1 MNFSYFSSE
10 ELLTFHFYDS
20 LLSSCVVLSV
30 VVTLLYGA
38 EIQMRFYDQ
47 SLSNL
52 QVVYVEFIT
61 VHLVL
66 IFPS

>member
-1 MNFSYFSSE
+1 M
-10 ELLTFHFYDS
+10 T
-20 LLSSCVVLSV
+20 LLSCCVVLSL

-38 EIQMRFYDQ
+38 EVQMRFYDQ